1 MFESPEYLHSEI
13 SNPLSLNIKS
23 FNFMVDF
30 IREMHF
36 ANIVYFCVINIFFCH
51 FIFCDKHD
59 TGILIARVPSLHDS
73 YREFAGCDGPCVSV
87 TRLCEV

>member
-36 ANIVYFCVINIFFCH
+36 ANIVYFCVINIFLSFY
-51 FIFCDKHD
+51 
-59 TGILIARVPSLHDS
+59 ILR
-73 YREFAGCDGPCVSV
+73 
-87 TRLCEV
+87 

>member
-1 MFESPEYLHSEI
+1 
-13 SNPLSLNIKS
+13 
-23 FNFMVDF
+23 MVDF

-36 ANIVYFCVINIFFCH
+36 ANIVYFCVINISSH

-73 YREFAGCDGPCVSV
+73 YREFAGCLSYPACVRSAL
-87 TRLCEV
+87 TSDT